1 MSTNSI
7 ARETK
12 GFAPAQPTS
21 TSWRGRLLDATGFAL
36 LAASVGWT
44 FLAAK
49 VSRGDA
55 FPTAGMLLAVAAAFL
70 AARLVSVLS
79 PSVVFLAIICTAA
92 ALILRSPHDVL
103 SVAPRSGPFGYSS
116 ITGAFYLQAA
126 IAGLMLAVTGPRW
139 LRPAGLV
146 AAGGFALVLLA
157 TQTRAAMVLLVLA
170 IPTAMLSLHRARRR
184 MIGGC
189 AALLALA
196 IGVTTLL
203 GATYAREGDRSGP
216 LDRLVDVTMS
226 ERRVAFWHDAVAM
239 IAAEPLF
246 GVGPERFAAMS
257 EEAHRD
263 PDEPWAHNDFLE
275 QGAETGVP
283 GLVFLAGIFA
293 WGFVALAR
301 DGSQSATQVL
311 GAVALAA
318 LGIHACIEYVLQRP
332 AVPVVAA
339 ALVGAAV
346 GGFGRSSKEEPRA
359 ASRP

>member
-1 MSTNSI
+1 M
-7 ARETK
+7 
-12 GFAPAQPTS
+12 S
-21 TSWRGRLLDATGFAL
+21 TSWADVLFNATG
-36 LAASVGWT
+36 LAVLGAAVGWT
-44 FLAAK
+44 ILAAQ
-49 VSRGDA
+49 VSSGNA
-55 FPTAGMLLAVAAAFL
+55 LPTAGMLLAVAAAFL
-70 AARLVSVLS
+70 AGRLISGLS
-79 PSVVFLAIICTAA
+79 PLVVFLAIIGVAA
-92 ALILRSPHDVL
+92 ALILRSPHEVL

-126 IAGLMLAVTGPRW
+126 IAGLMLAVARRGW
-139 LRPAGLV
+139 LRPVALV
-146 AAGGFALVLLA
+146 AAAGFTLVLLA

-170 IPTAMLSLHRARRR
+170 VPAATLSVHGARSR
-184 MIGGC
+184 MIGGY

-196 IGVTTLL
+196 LGVTTLL
-203 GATYAREGDRSGP
+203 GATYEREGDRSGP
-216 LDRLVDVTMS
+216 LDRLVDVSMS

-257 EEAHRD
+257 DEAHRD

-283 GLVFLAGIFA
+283 GLFFLAGIFA
-293 WGFVALAR
+293 WGFIALAR
-301 DGSQSATQVL
+301 YGSPGATRVL

-332 AVPVVAA
+332 AVPAAAA

-346 GGFGRSSKEEPRA
+346 GGFGRRTREEHRA